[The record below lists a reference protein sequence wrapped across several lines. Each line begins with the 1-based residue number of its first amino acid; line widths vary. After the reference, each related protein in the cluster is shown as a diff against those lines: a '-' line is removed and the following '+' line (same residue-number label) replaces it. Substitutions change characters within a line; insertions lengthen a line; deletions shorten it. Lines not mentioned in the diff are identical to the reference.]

1 MKTKIRFLAFVL
13 MSMMLSINQVWATTP
28 TLSDLSFDEPL
39 VQEGFESCSTATYT
53 AKQSHV
59 TSYTNLGNLNYV
71 YNNNTSN
78 SYAIASN
85 SNLGSTKVLSL
96 TAGSSSPLI
105 VGVSEKTFGT
115 KGAFRLKLSTDSK
128 CYFGLYGAK
137 DANPTSSSNNSV
149 YLSYS
154 QASEGQFKIYNAGTA
169 NAVTGS
175 FSTGD
180 YNDICVIYNNTNS
193 SDTYGNSITLAAK
206 TAHIYING
214 NAIMS
219 GDNPQAF
226 SLGGSTLSVFRVLP
240 IASSGNKA
248 IVDDVQIWDELPTSG
263 STTYSV
269 TYNANGATSGSVPT
283 DATAYTS
290 GQSVTVLGN
299 TGNLALTNKSFG
311 GWNTKDDGTG
321 TNYQAGAT
329 FSISANTTLYAKWN
343 DITYTDYLTECAV
356 VTNYDINTSLTN
368 VTGAVGNPTQVT
380 SAMSEVTLN
389 FTANT
394 GYNLPSSITVKEG
407 TTTLVA
413 EDNYTWNKSTGQLYI
428 MALDASS
435 FSDALTIE
443 ISGSAKTYDVTLDKN
458 VYATTN
464 GLMVASYLSTDK
476 IIEHVTGITTGY
488 TLKGYYTAS
497 SGGTLVVNASGVLQ
511 ANVSGWTNGSG
522 QWIRTSGTMTL
533 YAQYNEPVATQYD
546 VYSNLTNVTSSP
558 AIPSKINIDGG
569 TFTVTISPADGYK
582 LPSTITVS
590 NASHSW
596 NASTGALTVN
606 NPTGD
611 VTITISGTA
620 KTYSNYR
627 TSCTTVTTV
636 TLAAGEHG
644 TAAGTAT
651 IKLGASTFTSFTG
664 VTPAAHFDL
673 NGYFDGDTKVI
684 NADGTL
690 VSNVSGWTTNDGKWA
705 KDETSATLTAKFTQ
719 RTFTVTTNDYGVV
732 TDHVVN
738 EGSSY
743 ALPALSCSNTDY
755 TKVGWTT
762 ATPTGWNEGTSSPTI
777 TAVGTNISSAGTY
790 YAVYSKGAAPTV
802 TNKYQKITGSSQ
814 LESGKN
820 YIFVGSSYYAM
831 NNVYT
836 GGTGWHKFEYNYVY
850 PEDNIINKDEDIT
863 DDQLASMVW
872 QLTNTSD
879 NYYTFYNAAE
889 EKYIGKTSGNDLD
902 FVSSNP
908 ANIKVT
914 FPYEDAMVGLQL
926 SEGSYPYISYYS
938 YESAFEVTENYGSN
952 YLYKQVIL
960 SSTTYYSEPDCRTVT
975 SIEITTAP
983 TKTVYTEGETFDP
996 TGLIIQVN
1004 YDEGDPTSVTYAG
1017 HESAFTFN
1025 PSTSTPLTTSHD
1037 NVVVTYAGQSDD
1049 QGITVNAKVWRSV
1062 TFDNN
1067 NGEYTHSG
1075 NDTRVEDG
1083 HTYNQDHTALP
1094 TASDYS
1100 WSSCDQGVGASTTF
1114 VGWTTTPIGV
1124 KQSECPTLIT
1134 GTETISENKTYY
1146 AVWASGTAA
1155 MADKSLT
1162 SANMTGGTNAYG
1174 NKKTLNSDGYEWYTT
1189 GYQVASPGYMI
1200 QMKKTTST
1208 TDGGYIQLPTTF
1220 TSNID
1225 YITVTVTDA
1234 SASSS
1239 TGAMTTTELS
1249 FVTAPGQYTLIDKVA
1264 TSETTYSNSRTL
1276 TLPANSSY
1284 TTGYIVA
1291 GGSLRVWNVTVHFKA
1306 SYDNFMTYCC
1316 TQYNVNIGTVT
1327 GGSVTADKSSAC
1339 EGQTVTLTPNASTGY
1354 GAVTYDVY
1362 KQGESSTKVTVTD
1375 NAFTMPPYA
1384 VTVDATFAAASYGIT
1399 YNLNG
1404 GEWNGTAGAA
1414 TYTYGVGIPT
1424 LASNVTKNGYSFAG
1438 WYDNSELTGEAVT
1451 TISTTA
1457 TGAKAFWAKWNENL
1471 NCNWVIKGSW
1481 DGWDQESH
1489 RFQKATGHSTESTG
1503 SVTISIASAGN
1514 YELKVRQTDGTAYD
1528 CGAIYTFHQT
1538 TGLDANIQLCSNQSA
1553 NCGLDAKVA
1562 GDYVFTIDYSTDAS
1576 CPKLAVTYPAYV
1588 TVNFNMQGHGGDN
1601 FVRYILPNT
1610 AVAQPAAPT
1619 DPNYAFGGWYENADC
1634 TGEAW
1639 NFSNTISADKTLYA
1653 KWTFNPT
1660 SYYYRGSDNSWGATE
1675 MTVSE
1680 DHLYCYFTSTAA
1692 TNQFKIALSTTSYD
1706 YNHTYE
1712 HIGFNGTNITT
1723 NFGNYSNDDCYLWD
1737 RSGTYYIIVYYPNT
1751 VINTTNNPKICASTS
1766 LPGNFYVSGGA
1777 KLYFDNSLGS
1787 WTEGSQHLRI
1797 GRTDNNVA
1805 TAMTKVPGTANLYEC
1820 TVPAYNNYF
1829 AFTVANAAGWTGS
1842 NTIYQPSDVTPTG
1855 EYAITG
1861 ELVYQYFL
1869 LDKSYTM
1876 MPTTVGSTDKG
1887 CTYLNTDKVEG
1898 MKTQNVAISSYTNGT
1913 VNVAYTAVDG
1923 TASNFTSG
1931 NRDLAHTCILT
1942 ITATPAA
1949 GYQLASLTVNGD
1961 AFTSGE
1967 NYTINSATTITAVFE
1982 AIPHHT
1988 VSWMVNGSSYSTGS
2002 PTTEVEH
2009 GGKVTTLPTA
2019 PADGTLVTACES
2031 PSNKFVGW
2039 STTNIGETPTDTKP
2053 AVLFT
2058 DAASSPVVNADV
2070 TYYAVFA
2077 IVTSPNFTFDNAF
2090 FGHEGGTA
2098 YTLSGQ
2104 NYDKAPSYNFAFANA
2119 GGDAKL
2125 YGGTHLRLYGGSQMT
2140 ISTTGNNMTA
2150 LQFTYYNTGGDG
2162 NEITASPGTYNAET
2176 QKWTGNASS
2185 VTFTVGGTSGNKQ
2198 FSGVAITDGSVPQT
2212 TQYVTACATCQHEI
2226 TITKGTAEHGTSSL
2240 SLSGVQCIDDVWST
2254 GASTTLTATP
2264 DAHYR
2269 LSDVNITGAGAA
2281 GATKGAI
2288 SNNTCTIST
2297 IKGDV
2302 TITPVFT
2309 AIPSHTVSWVVNG
2322 GAASGS
2328 YTTSL
2333 YEGDAFSTMTLPTA
2347 PADNLLADCSGANKF
2362 AGWSQ
2367 TELSSAAGQS
2377 APADL
2382 FKTAAQA
2389 TGSMG
2394 SSNVTFYAIFA
2405 TEEVNATTWS
2415 EFVAGSAT
2423 SCDFVIAS
2431 YISNAYKAFAN
2442 ITTKSRPA
2450 VVDITSKI
2458 SNGVISSTNA
2468 VGHVVKFIKSTN
2480 GYYLQNAEASN
2491 KYYGTDGTDI
2501 SILAA
2506 QYASSGEWTVNTGST
2521 YPRGTYRIINVG
2533 TTTRTFCTNQTVFG
2547 TYGTSNFT
2555 SGNTTYYDVELIP
2568 ITSGTPTYSDYISK
2582 CCTSLGTPTNLAYEG
2597 TQTGATLSW
2606 DAVTGASGYQVK
2618 IADGEWIDNASTSYT
2633 VTGKSC
2639 GETGI
2644 AWAVRAKGTGEYCS
2658 YSTEAN
2664 STFSTAECLCTVQLA
2679 YDANTGSG
2687 SMSPS
2692 AAVSCTAT
2700 AAARTFTVAA
2710 NGFTA
2715 PDGKMFVKWNTAANG
2730 SGTDYLPGAD
2740 ITLSASA
2747 EGAHVTTLYAI
2758 WDTKYPVRYT
2768 GSTSGEIDHYE
2779 VAGANV
2785 TMKANPV
2792 ETGYSFTGWT
2802 ITKDGGGTVD
2812 VIDASVDP
2820 QHFIMPADGVT
2831 VQANMTADVTN
2842 LTYYDMGGAE
2852 YSGTNLSSLPT
2863 THTYGSPTILPAG
2876 VKAGYEFGGWH
2887 LLADCSDAAIAELSA
2902 SVVYGSS
2909 LSIYTKWTKAS
2920 TVTFID
2926 HSVTVS
2932 EVEVAEGSE
2941 IPFPVSPDC
2950 ELYTF
2955 LGWAETGV
2963 IAETTTDP
2971 GLTYYK
2977 QGDHVAM
2984 GSSAK
2989 TFRAVYSKLEG
3000 EAGYRYDKIT
3010 SGVTN
3015 GNYVLIDQTATT
3027 SGFIY
3032 TQFNVSGYANVTSLA
3047 LPENCTTLD
3056 ETAIPNDAEIL
3067 QIEVSGS
3074 NFSMYDGYK
3083 NVYLK
3088 GMDGNGIASNGTTK
3102 IYDWKLT
3109 TGGQVNSK
3117 ACPVGA
3123 INSVNYSTRVLQY
3136 VSTGSGRFAGYTNTQ
3151 TNYVYLFKQV
3161 EKGTRYYATEPVC
3174 IAPTQITVTYDAN
3187 GQAGTTLPANTALD
3201 YNPYPNFNTYNV
3213 GHATDV
3219 TGWHFSKWNTQSN
3232 GLGTDYAAD
3241 AEVTTFGGGDAI
3253 TLYAQWETVYT
3264 VTKHDNGATT
3274 PIVQSGAG
3282 AAIDLGTG
3290 ASAGHCDKEGGF
3302 DWTFVGWTTSSTPL
3316 AEYPVCPTLIAN
3328 PSAYV
3333 PAANVDVYAV
3343 YSRPITNTTPFS
3355 LGVSGAYKVTNIA
3368 GDKYLGA
3375 TTGSYY
3381 FSATDDA
3388 AQAQVVYVVYKDN
3401 KYSLATNQGF
3411 IEHND
3416 GTSVTFTNT
3425 ANGHWDISQNGDNWM
3440 FKMPST
3446 YAHGSDRWLSYA
3458 SDRFNM
3464 QQSQY
3469 KTAIALTPAT
3479 GTYYYSN
3486 PVCQDGYNITFT
3498 QVGGTVNY
3506 GSGKAEDYQGLTGG
3520 ATVTTFPTIDLRGD
3534 LMNWAFVGWSVT
3546 DYNTQHAGS
3555 LDDEGASIDV
3565 PAGAIYRTDGPNKFT
3580 MPNTNV
3586 TLYPVFTSMKA
3597 NEPLDLEDGG
3607 DYYVYFTSDNQAGFR
3622 DPYYAI
3628 DGHTIRVYAEQAT
3641 GTGSGSSFSSTQHCS
3656 KAQMFH
3662 FEKRAGETDKWNI
3675 RLWNSARTDYIL
3687 NSYLTNPGTLDNAL
3701 ASQGAEPEGYW
3712 TIEQLPNGSFKAQY
3726 SVNAGST
3733 YFMKGLV
3740 SNPSIQASATFKCY
3754 SQDCDNSTQYYAV
3767 YLGSC
3772 EERTFSSNPNPQ
3784 PDLTI
3789 EGVVNI
3795 TSRKG
3800 ENIAVRG
3807 AQTLTLQGIRLTEGE
3822 TITITSDN
3830 ADVYFSTTTA
3840 PNFTKASKPLNS
3852 VTVTVPADGNVNMP
3866 IYVHYKPSVNT
3877 DGIETVNV
3885 TVSASAHTLLTSE
3898 VKIHCRHLPDQF
3910 VIAAKVGTQW
3920 YALPANMTAADNP
3933 LATPI
3938 TVNEATMV
3946 AEAPTNCAYMM
3957 WPVKTTSTTGDRY
3970 EAAGEAVRFA
3980 AVKDSAAL
3988 WASDATDTHTTIKN
4002 GSKIK
4007 TIGSDVKN
4015 PNYEWAIS
4023 TSDLKVYTLTA
4034 TGDNNQANLVINRPT
4049 SGGKKGQLVWGTYG
4063 TSETSQLYLL
4073 PFTTFTDMQASVVE
4087 WFRDKVLVELADGDL
4102 WTAMQTAGTT
4112 SNSRIG
4118 EGEWGADAAVDYTTY
4133 GTKLCVFNTGSLLN
4147 QAGNQLSVKVTVS
4160 ETDYQT
4166 NLEVPIIISR
4176 GNKSI
4181 TEAPFS
4187 TLTAAKYNNMDLVVR
4202 DGAHLNANGADKAAN
4217 TFRNV
4222 TIYPTS
4228 KLRIDDG
4235 KAFQA
4240 NGKITLRGGK
4250 DEIYDGSKYE
4260 MTPYGG
4266 EPQLYAMGELHHPS
4280 TDTIYYEKRVD
4291 TKRMYQTSLP
4301 VTVPFEKVTYL
4312 DGSPMARST
4321 QLWAETW
4328 DGQAAANED
4337 ASSHWILEDAFT
4349 PANQFTAGV
4358 GYTVSCKRQV
4368 KGQKFSI
4375 IRFPMFGHTSG
4386 DPEAKFTAYVGVTLW
4401 QKQGGK
4407 GRLNSYGWNYI
4418 GNPYMTAVEGKIYIQ
4433 DSIDDEK
4440 LTLLNYITYMSPDGS
4455 MYYSGETEFVEMLP
4469 FRSYFAQ
4476 VPCNGRLVISNTA
4489 RKADAPARKQT
4500 LEDLVKFYLYL
4511 QQGDQNDFAGMRIS
4525 VNYPDTFVL
4534 DQDLAKFS
4542 IGPNTSVYLIDKGG
4556 NLAFDAVNPAHA
4568 SNWIPVGFYAPNKG
4582 EMTFSLDTKEG
4593 ATNLKHVYLQDV
4605 VTKTQTDLLTDDYV
4619 FTTDQ
4624 TGQID
4629 NRFFIAVE
4637 FTQVVP
4643 TGIDDVEGTRAPFK
4657 FMHEDKLFIEY
4668 EGRIYDANGKR
4679 VNL

>member
-1 MKTKIRFLAFVL
+1 MKTKVLQKQMDAGGGGRRAFMSWNSIKSLKSFLAIAAL
-13 MSMMLSINQVWATTP
+13 LLLSSNQVWGDGRLEINTTNSGVGSTYYTGDKTIGGYTFYIDQWMQNSNIQAKKSIAGSLYNKDAMPGNITKIIVYQTGTARAVTMMGSNYYDEDEATKAGGTFVEEEIDQPTTAATMEFSFAGKAFPYFYMSTPANAVYMDSIVIYYATTP
-28 TLSDLSFDEPL
+28 
-39 VQEGFESCSTATYT
+39 
-53 AKQSHV
+53 
-59 TSYTNLGNLNYV
+59 
-71 YNNNTSN
+71 
-78 SYAIASN
+78 
-85 SNLGSTKVLSL
+85 
-96 TAGSSSPLI
+96 
-105 VGVSEKTFGT
+105 
-115 KGAFRLKLSTDSK
+115 
-128 CYFGLYGAK
+128 
-137 DANPTSSSNNSV
+137 
-149 YLSYS
+149 
-154 QASEGQFKIYNAGTA
+154 
-169 NAVTGS
+169 AV
-175 FSTGD
+175 
-180 YNDICVIYNNTNS
+180 
-193 SDTYGNSITLAAK
+193 
-206 TAHIYING
+206 
-214 NAIMS
+214 
-219 GDNPQAF
+219 
-226 SLGGSTLSVFRVLP
+226 
-240 IASSGNKA
+240 
-248 IVDDVQIWDELPTSG
+248 
-263 STTYSV
+263 
-269 TYNANGATSGSVPT
+269 
-283 DATAYTS
+283 
-290 GQSVTVLGN
+290 
-299 TGNLALTNKSFG
+299 
-311 GWNTKDDGTG
+311 
-321 TNYQAGAT
+321 
-329 FSISANTTLYAKWN
+329 
-343 DITYTDYLTECAV
+343 TYTDYLTECAV

-394 GYNLPSSITVKEG
+394 GYDLPSSITVKEG

-428 MALDASS
+428 MALNATS
-435 FSDALTIE
+435 FADDLTIE

-497 SGGTLVVNASGVLQ
+497 SGGTLVVNASGALQ

-620 KTYSNYR
+620 KAYSNYR

-636 TLAAGEHG
+636 TLNKGDHG
-644 TAAGTAT
+644 QANGTAT
-651 IKLGASTFTSFTG
+651 IKLGASAFSSFTG

-690 VSNVSGWTTNDGKWA
+690 VSNVSGWTTADGKWA

-719 RTFTVTTNDYGVV
+719 RTFTVTTNDYGIV

-762 ATPTGWNEGTSSPTI
+762 ANPTGWNEGTSSPTI

-790 YAVYSKGAAPTV
+790 YAVYSQGTAPTV

-863 DDQLASMVW
+863 ADQLASMVW

-889 EKYIGKTSGNDLD
+889 NKYIGKDSGDDLD

-914 FPYEDAMVGLQL
+914 FPYSDESVGLQL

-938 YESAFEVTENYGSN
+938 SESAFEVTENYGSN

-1004 YDEGDPTSVTYAG
+1004 YDEGDPTSVTYTG
-1017 HESAFTFN
+1017 HESAFSFSPTL
-1025 PSTSTPLTTSHD
+1025 STALTTSHD

-1067 NGEYTHSG
+1067 NGEATHSG

-1155 MADKSLT
+1155 LADETLT
-1162 SANMTGGTNAYG
+1162 SANMGNGDNSYGTE
-1174 NKKTLNSDGYEWYTT
+1174 KSFTSDGGYTWKTT
-1189 GYQVASPGYMI
+1189 GYQSKNNPGYMI
-1200 QMKKTTST
+1200 QMKATTNT
-1208 TDGGYIQLPTTF
+1208 TNGGYIQLPTF

-1239 TGAMTTTELS
+1239 TGAATTTELS

-1276 TLPANSSY
+1276 TLPANPSY
-1284 TTGYIVA
+1284 KTGYIVA

-1306 SYDNFMTYCC
+1306 SYDNYMTYCC

-1399 YNLNG
+1399 YKDQGDVTYSGNN
-1404 GEWNGTAGAA
+1404 AGSLVAN
-1414 TYTYGVGIPT
+1414 YTYGVGAT
-1424 LASNVTKNGYSFAG
+1424 LVAGTKDGYIFGG
-1438 WYDNSELTGEAVT
+1438 WYDNQACEGDAVT
-1451 TISTTA
+1451 NISTSA
-1457 TGAKAFWAKWNENL
+1457 TGAKTFYAKWTA
-1471 NCNWVIKGSW
+1471 NWKLMGSW
-1481 DGWDQESH
+1481 DSYTQNDLVAASANTFTFTKTLEGNTKYWIRCSDGGSH
-1489 RFQKATGHSTESTG
+1489 VYRLPGESTIDKDHC
-1503 SVTISIASAGN
+1503 SNWNFYKDNST
-1514 YELKVRQTDGTAYD
+1514 D
-1528 CGAIYTFHQT
+1528 CGLQTTAAGSYTFTVSDVHANND
-1538 TGLDANIQLCSNQSA
+1538 DAQGYRLQVS
-1553 NCGLDAKVA
+1553 
-1562 GDYVFTIDYSTDAS
+1562 
-1576 CPKLAVTYPAYV
+1576 VTYPTSVAV
-1588 TVNFNMQGHGGDN
+1588 TMNMNGHGGSN
-1601 FVRYILPNT
+1601 YTLYVAPGT
-1610 AVAQPAAPT
+1610 ALTAPANPSET
-1619 DPNYAFGGWYENADC
+1619 GYAFLGWYTDQEC
-1634 TGEAW
+1634 TVGHKW
-1639 NFSNTISADKTLYA
+1639 DFSTTISEPMTLYA
-1653 KWTFNPT
+1653 KWTNAW
-1660 SYYYRGSDNSWGATE
+1660 YYHEAWTGDWQANTMEMATDGIYWYWYTYKADGNRE
-1675 MTVSE
+1675 
-1680 DHLYCYFTSTAA
+1680 
-1692 TNQFKIALSTTSYD
+1692 FKIQNNGTWYGRDKNQPGFNCTDITNMNTSSSTWSTTDNRCAIY
-1706 YNHTYE
+1706 YN
-1712 HIGFNGTNITT
+1712 GPQ
-1723 NFGNYSNDDCYLWD
+1723 D
-1737 RSGTYYIIVYYPNT
+1737 RYYIIVYPPQTEANP
-1751 VINTTNNPKICASTS
+1751 TNSPIICASTTLPNAS
-1766 LPGNFYVSGGA
+1766 LGFTIPSG
-1777 KLYFDNSLGS
+1777 KTIYFDNYSRQWSDL
-1787 WTEGSQHLRI
+1787 HVRA
-1797 GRTDNNVA
+1797 GRSCHNA
-1805 TAMTKVPGTANLYEC
+1805 AWAMTKVTGTDNLWKF
-1820 TVPAYNNYF
+1820 TTDASHNYSNYW
-1829 AFTVANAAGWTGS
+1829 ALHVANQSGWTGDNS
-1842 NTIYQPSDVTPTG
+1842 IYKTKTG
-1855 EYAITG
+1855 DSYAITNATAFMESSVPSDITIIPG
-1861 ELVYQYFL
+1861 ADHSTGTSAENNNCEFY
-1869 LDKSYTM
+1869 SYTKQ
-1876 MPTTVGSTDKG
+1876 S
-1887 CTYLNTDKVEG
+1887 G
-1898 MKTQNVAISSYTNGT
+1898 MLTHNAAISSYSNGT
-1913 VNVAYTAVDG
+1913 VTVSYTAVDG
-1923 TASNFTSG
+1923 TASSFTSG
-1931 NRDLAHTCILT
+1931 DEDLAHTCILT
-1942 ITATPAA
+1942 ITAEPST
-1949 GYQLASLTVNGD
+1949 GYDLTSLTVNGV

-1967 NYTINSATTITAVFE
+1967 THILAADATIAATFA
-1982 AIPHHT
+1982 AQAHT

-2090 FGHEGGTA
+2090 FGHEGASA

-2125 YGGTHLRLYGGSQMT
+2125 YNGTHLRLYAGSQMT

-2150 LQFTYYNTGGDG
+2150 LQFTYFGTGGDA
-2162 NEITASPGTYNAET
+2162 NAITASVGSYDSGT
-2176 QKWTGNASS
+2176 QKWTGNAST

-2226 TITKGTAEHGTSSL
+2226 TITKGTAEHGASSL

-2269 LSDVNITGAGAA
+2269 LSDVNITGAGAT

-2362 AGWSQ
+2362 MGWSQ
-2367 TELSSAAGQS
+2367 TELSFAAGHT

-2394 SSNVTFYAIFA
+2394 SSDVTFYAIFA

-2442 ITTKSRPA
+2442 ITTKSKPA

-2521 YPRGTYRIINVG
+2521 NPRGTYRIINVG

-2582 CCTSLGTPTNLAYEG
+2582 CCTSLGMPTNLAYEG
-2597 TQTGATLSW
+2597 TQTGATLTW
-2606 DAVTGASGYQVK
+2606 NAVDHASGYQVK
-2618 IADGEWIDNASTSYT
+2618 IGTGEWIDNATTSYT

-2700 AAARTFTVAA
+2700 AAARTFVVAA

-2779 VAGANV
+2779 VAGATV
-2785 TMKANPV
+2785 DIKDDPV
-2792 ETGYSFTGWT
+2792 EVGYTFNGWT
-2802 ITKDGGGTVD
+2802 VTDDHAHNITVNGSSNNYYFT
-2812 VIDASVDP
+2812 
-2820 QHFIMPADGVT
+2820 MPADGVT
-2831 VQANMTADVTN
+2831 VHANMTANVTN
-2842 LTYYDMGGAE
+2842 LTYYDMGGAT

-2941 IPFPVSPDC
+2941 IPFPVDREC

-2955 LGWAETGV
+2955 LGWAETAA
-2963 IAETTTDP
+2963 INPETTTDP

-3027 SGFIY
+3027 SGY
-3032 TQFNVSGYANVTSLA
+3032 TYSYFNSDHVEVVSIT
-3047 LPENCTTLD
+3047 LPENCTTID
-3056 ETAIPNDAEIL
+3056 ESALPNNTEIL
-3067 QIEVSGS
+3067 KIEVNGS
-3074 NFSMYDGYK
+3074 NFSIYESYGSKYIIGA
-3083 NVYLK
+3083 N
-3088 GMDGNGIASNGTTK
+3088 SNGLSSTTTK
-3102 IYDWKLT
+3102 TYDWKLT
-3109 TGGQVNSK
+3109 TGGQVSSK
-3117 ACPVGA
+3117 DCPAGA
-3123 INSVNYSTRVLQY
+3123 INSVNYSTRVWQY
-3136 VSTGSGRFAGYTNTQ
+3136 VSTSGGRFAGYTNTQ
-3151 TNYVYLFKQV
+3151 TNYVYLFKQT

-3274 PIVQSGAG
+3274 PIVQTSAG

-3343 YSRPITNTTPFS
+3343 YSRPITNTTAFS
-3355 LGVSGAYKVTNIA
+3355 SGVSGAYKVTNTA
-3368 GDKYLGA
+3368 KDKYLGA
-3375 TTGSYY
+3375 TIGSSGNYY
-3381 FSATDDA
+3381 FSTTANEA
-3388 AQAQVVYVVYKDN
+3388 EAQVVYVVYKDN

-3425 ANGHWDISQNGDNWM
+3425 ANGHWDISSSGDNWM

-3464 QQSQY
+3464 QQTGY

-3506 GSGKAEDYQGLTGG
+3506 GGGSAADYQGLEGG
-3520 ATVTTFPTIDLRGD
+3520 VTVSTFPTIDLRGD

-3555 LDDEGASIDV
+3555 LDDEGASVDV
-3565 PAGAIYRTDGPNKFT
+3565 PAGAIYRTDGPNTFT

-3607 DYYVYFTSDNQAGFR
+3607 DYYIYFTSDNQAGFR

-3628 DGHTIRVYAEQAT
+3628 DGHTIRVYAEQVG
-3641 GTGSGSSFSSTQHCS
+3641 GTEAESSFSSTQHCS
-3656 KAQMFH
+3656 EAQMFH
-3662 FEKRAGETDKWNI
+3662 FEQRETGKWNI
-3675 RLWNSARTDYIL
+3675 RLRNSAGDGYISK
-3687 NSYLTNPGTLDNAL
+3687 SYLTNPGTQNNDL
-3701 ASQGAEPEGYW
+3701 ASQSAEPEGYW

-3726 SVNAGST
+3726 SVNAGSK

-3754 SQDCDNSTQYYAV
+3754 NQDCDNSTQYYAV

-3772 EERTFSSNPNPQ
+3772 EERTFSSNPKPQ

-3852 VTVTVPADGNVNMP
+3852 VTVTVPAGGNVNMP

-3920 YALPANMTAADNP
+3920 YALPANLNGADNP

-3946 AEAPTNCAYMM
+3946 AEAPNNCAYMM
-3957 WPVKTTSTTGDRY
+3957 WPVKTTNGSGDRY
-3970 EAAGEAVRFA
+3970 EAVGEEVRFS
-3980 AVKDSAAL
+3980 AVNNGNKAL
-3988 WASDATDTHTTIKN
+3988 WASDATGTHTTIN
-4002 GSKIK
+4002 NSAVIE

-4015 PNYEWAIS
+4015 PYYEWAIS

-4034 TGDNNQANLVINRPT
+4034 TGDNNTANLVINRPT

-4073 PFTTFTDMQASVVE
+4073 PFTTFTDMQATVVE
-4087 WFRDKVLVELADGDL
+4087 WFRDRVLVDIDNTL
-4102 WTAMQTAGTT
+4102 WTAMKDASATSQT
-4112 SNSRIG
+4112 RIG
-4118 EGEWGADAAVDYTTY
+4118 EGDWGGAAAVDYTTY
-4133 GTKLCVFNTGSLLN
+4133 GTNLCVFNTGSLLN
-4147 QAGNQLSVKVTVS
+4147 RAGNQLSVKVTVS
-4160 ETDYQT
+4160 ETDYQM

-4181 TEAPFS
+4181 TDEPFS

-4202 DGAHLNANGADKAAN
+4202 DGAHLNANGAEEEDN
-4217 TFRNV
+4217 TFRDV
-4222 TIYPTS
+4222 TIYPSS
-4228 KLRIDDG
+4228 KLRIDEG
-4235 KAFQA
+4235 KAFHAKGQ
-4240 NGKITLRGGK
+4240 ITLRGGK
-4250 DEIYDGSKYE
+4250 DEIYNGKKDS
-4260 MTPYGG
+4260 MTVYGA
-4266 EPQLYAMGELHHPS
+4266 EPQLYAMGELWHSS

-4291 TKRMYQTSLP
+4291 LKRMYQTSLP
-4301 VTVPFEKVTYL
+4301 ATVPLNKITYI
-4312 DGSPMARST
+4312 DGTPLGSKFYADM
-4321 QLWAETW
+4321 W
-4328 DGQAAANED
+4328 DGQAAADEGG
-4337 ASSHWILEDAFT
+4337 ASHWIQEKNFD
-4349 PANQFTAGV
+4349 PAQLTIGV
-4358 GYTVSCKRQV
+4358 GYAVSCGRQV
-4368 KGQKFSI
+4368 KGQTYSI
-4375 IRFPMFGHTSG
+4375 IRFPMTKHDSG
-4386 DPEAKFTAYVGVTLW
+4386 DPEAAFNEVVDVTLW
-4401 QKQGGK
+4401 KPSSGAAS
-4407 GRLNSYGWNYI
+4407 RLNSYGWNYI
-4418 GNPYMTAVEGKIYIQ
+4418 GNPYMTAIEGEIYIQ
-4433 DSIDDEK
+4433 YMDSSKLKSEK
-4440 LTLLNYITYMSPDGS
+4440 LTYVTYMSPDGS
-4455 MYYSGETEFVEMLP
+4455 MYYSGETESVRMLP
-4469 FRSYFAQ
+4469 FRSFFVQ
-4476 VPCNGRLVISNTA
+4476 VPCTGKLVISNEA
-4489 RKADAPARKQT
+4489 RQADAPARKQT

-4511 QQGDQNDFAGMRIS
+4511 QQGDQNDFAGMKIS
-4525 VNYPDTFVL
+4525 ESYSDEYVIG
-4534 DQDLAKFS
+4534 QDLEKMS
-4542 IGPNTSVYLIDKGG
+4542 IGPNTSVYFIDKDG
-4556 NLAFDAVNPAHA
+4556 NLAFDAVKPAHA
-4568 SNWIPVGFYAPNKG
+4568 TNWIPVGFYAPSKG
-4582 EMTFSLDTKEG
+4582 EMTFSLDVKDG
-4593 ATNLKHVYLQDV
+4593 ATNLKHVYLKDMGNSE
-4605 VTKTQTDLLTDDYV
+4605 KITDLLFEDYT

-4624 TGQID
+4624 TGQIG
-4629 NRFFIAVE
+4629 NRFYIAVE

-4643 TGIDDVEGTRAPFK
+4643 TGIDNVEGTRAPFK